1 MDIEVEIE
9 EDFARLVPCEDLDL
23 TTAGDLK
30 EEFTELVEK
39 GHKNIVIDFGRV
51 RRIDSSGIGKI
62 LLFQKILKEEEGS
75 LKITNIDSE
84 YVREV
89 FEMVHLDELVEVEKT

>member
-1 MDIEVEIE
+1 MDIEVEIK
-9 EDFARLVPCEDLDL
+9 EDFARLVPGEDLDL

-30 EEFTELVEK
+30 EEFTELVEN
-39 GHKNIVIDFGRV
+39 GQKNIVIDFERV

-62 LLFQKILKEEEGS
+62 LLFQKILKEEQGS
-75 LKITNIDSE
+75 LKITNINSE

-89 FEMVHLDELVEVEKT
+89 FEMVHLDELVDVQ